1 MVIDNFTQIETNV
14 RNSFRLAKEDI
25 LKLRRNVIDIQDKQR
40 IIIELLNGLGVRKL
54 KSKITTRKIVRFVAS
69 KLGTKFHL
77 NNCPFAQNINKKNR
91 VIFRSKGKALDAKYK
106 SCNCIK

>member
-40 IIIELLNGLGVRKL
+40 IIIELLN
-54 KSKITTRKIVRFVAS
+54 
-69 KLGTKFHL
+69 
-77 NNCPFAQNINKKNR
+77 
-91 VIFRSKGKALDAKYK
+91 
-106 SCNCIK
+106 